1 MLLKWITLQMMLKKF
16 YKFIILPYTIFL
28 LYLMFFGMGRLQ
40 YEDNIVRI
48 KPIVSTVWFI
58 HETISWLDIINIV
71 LGNVVM
77 FIPFGFLGWIFPQL
91 NNLKNLIITF
101 VSAIVI
107 VEALQYFSRLGVFD
121 VDDVLLNT
129 FGVFLGWQMKK
140 ILETKFSKFVVE

>member
-1 MLLKWITLQMMLKKF
+1 MMLKKF

-48 KPIVSTVWFI
+48 KPIVSTIWFI
-58 HETISWLDIINIV
+58 QETISWLDIIRIV

-77 FIPFGFLGWIFPQL
+77 FIPFGFLDWIFPQL
-91 NNLKNLIITF
+91 KNLKSLIITF

-129 FGVFLGWQMKK
+129 FGVFLGWQIKK
-140 ILETKFSKFVVE
+140 ILETRFTKFVVE

>member
-1 MLLKWITLQMMLKKF
+1 MMLKKF

-28 LYLMFFGMGRLQ
+28 LYLMFFGMGRFQ
-40 YEDNIVRI
+40 NEDHIVRI
-48 KPIVSTVWFI
+48 KPIISTVWFI
-58 HETISWLDIINIV
+58 QETISWFDIIKIV

-77 FIPFGFLGWIFPQL
+77 FIPFGFLGWVFPQL

-121 VDDVLLNT
+121 VDDVILNT
-129 FGVFLGWQMKK
+129 FGVFLGWQMKR
-140 ILETKFSKFVVE
+140 ILETKFSKFVV

>member
-1 MLLKWITLQMMLKKF
+1 MMLKKF

-48 KPIVSTVWFI
+48 KPIVSTIWFI
-58 HETISWLDIINIV
+58 QETISWLDIIRIV

-77 FIPFGFLGWIFPQL
+77 FIPFGFLGWVFPQL
-91 NNLKNLIITF
+91 NNLKSLIITF
-101 VSAIVI
+101 VSTIVI

-121 VDDVLLNT
+121 VDDVILNT
-129 FGVFLGWQMKK
+129 FGVFLGFL
-140 ILETKFSKFVVE
+140 IRNFLERRFESYVK

>member
-1 MLLKWITLQMMLKKF
+1 MMLKKF

-48 KPIVSTVWFI
+48 KPIVSTIWFI
-58 HETISWLDIINIV
+58 HETISWLDIIRIV

-91 NNLKNLIITF
+91 KNLKSLIITF

-121 VDDVLLNT
+121 VDDVILNT
-129 FGVFLGWQMKK
+129 FGVFLGFL
-140 ILETKFSKFVVE
+140 IRNFLERRFESYVK